1 MHASSPNSPSPSDPD
16 DEELRS
22 YFDGVT
28 KGCDVFRILLLGKSG
43 CGKSTLV
50 SEVFDFDLDGASV
63 SHYTSGCFNN
73 VITFKP
79 GDHDINQ
86 EITSGNN
93 KSLSL
98 HDSKG
103 LESGSSD
110 NVQIITEFIQD
121 RKGKPFAEQL
131 HAIWYCIEVPIAG
144 QRPFERGDISL
155 FESLLHSDNKVPVIV
170 VFTKIDRLQ
179 FKEQKRIK
187 KSYVEG
193 GMDAKTAT
201 AKAKIDCV
209 AAAAAEYEKSCVKI
223 LESGLVPK
231 AWTKFCVVSNKNHDS
246 ILQLIETT
254 KSTLNESEALN
265 VLWASAQ
272 MGDIDLKIS
281 VSLQAGKNMYWSG
294 LGAAMIPLQG
304 LRKITLLTVLGRI
317 HSDVVRIWNIKD
329 PDEILVG
336 ANMRSMI
343 RKLFIEPIMA
353 PSIDGSPADD
363 PESSQIIENL
373 AAMVMNPG
381 AAVVPAASETLRM
394 LDNIANTTPATARIL
409 MAYVCDLT
417 LGMESLFWLVQ
428 PRKDKAI
435 SRPDVVHAFT
445 TYRSSKQRS
454 EVHMQIR
461 DYIGDENIMRAF
473 SRDKALKKITTIV
486 SKSRFH
492 IIGVTLR
499 IPLKS

>member
-1 MHASSPNSPSPSDPD
+1 MQASYSRSSLSPSDAD

-50 SEVFDFDLDGASV
+50 SEVFDFDLDESNV
-63 SHYTSGCFNN
+63 SHYT
-73 VITFKP
+73 P
-79 GDHDINQ
+79 GDHNINQ

-103 LESGSSD
+103 LESGSSE
-110 NVQIITEFIQD
+110 NLQIITDFIQD
-121 RKGKPFAEQL
+121 RKGRPFAEQL

-144 QRPFERGDISL
+144 QRPFERGDIAL
-155 FESLLHSDNKVPVIV
+155 FESLLQSDNKVPVIV
-170 VFTKIDRLQ
+170 VFTKMDRLQ
-179 FKEQKRIK
+179 FREQKRIK
-187 KSYVEG
+187 KSYVDS
-193 GMDAKTAT
+193 GMDSKAAT
-201 AKAKIDCV
+201 AKAKVDC
-209 AAAAAEYEKSCVKI
+209 SCVKV
-223 LESGLVPK
+223 LESSLVPK
-231 AWTKFCVVSNKNHDS
+231 AWTKYCAVSNKNHDS

-272 MGDIDLKIS
+272 MF
-281 VSLQAGKNMYWSG
+281 MYWAG
-294 LGAAMIPLQG
+294 LGASMIPMQG

-317 HSDVVRIWNIKD
+317 HSDIIRIWNIK
-329 PDEILVG
+329 ILIG

-343 RKLFIEPIMA
+343 RKLFIEPIMI
-353 PSIDGSPADD
+353 PRIDGTKH
-363 PESSQIIENL
+363 L
-373 AAMVMNPG
+373 K
-381 AAVVPAASETLRM
+381 M
-394 LDNIANTTPATARIL
+394 LDNIANTTPATARVL

-428 PRKDKAI
+428 PRKDKII
-435 SRPDVVHAFT
+435 SRTDIVHAFT

-461 DYIGDENIMRAF
+461 DYIGDENIMRSF
-473 SRDKALKKITTIV
+473 SRDKALQKIATIV
-486 SKSRFH
+486 SKCRFDPTE
-492 IIGVTLR
+492 V
-499 IPLKS
+499 LKAAPNIQ